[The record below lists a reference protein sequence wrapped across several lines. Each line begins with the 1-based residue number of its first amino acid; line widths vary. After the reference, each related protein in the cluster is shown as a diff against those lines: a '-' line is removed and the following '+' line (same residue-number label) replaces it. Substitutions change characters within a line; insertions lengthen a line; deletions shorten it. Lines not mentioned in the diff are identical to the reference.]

1 MIGGHSWSFGRDWIQ
16 EIYDAEKIT
25 NLSLPGAGNRFISD
39 SVISHLSRESTVDK
53 VLVCGSGLNRIDIPL
68 PKKLRPNWQ
77 SDSFQG
83 ETEDAIYHTNHMAPW
98 RDKDVKI
105 PIDTE
110 LVRMMYQE
118 KDYRSV
124 KAQSLIGL
132 LNLQNFL
139 KIKDMDYR
147 FCFMYDY
154 TNKDFD
160 HNHLTGEGHDGYST
174 MGTVDKDN
182 VYLAQIDQS
191 RVLMP
196 YGIDWAMKQKEDLFQ
211 DSIHLT
217 DDGYRKWARELLKSY
232 HRWHNI

>member
-1 MIGGHSWSFGRDWIQ
+1 
-16 EIYDAEKIT
+16 
-25 NLSLPGAGNRFISD
+25 
-39 SVISHLSRESTVDK
+39 
-53 VLVCGSGLNRIDIPL
+53 
-68 PKKLRPNWQ
+68 
-77 SDSFQG
+77 
-83 ETEDAIYHTNHMAPW
+83 MAPW

-196 YGIDWAMKQKEDLFQ
+196 HGIDWAMKQKEDLFQ

-232 HRWHNI
+232 Q